1 MQATEKLY
9 FTDSSIL
16 QFDARV
22 VHVDN
27 SNGTERVVLDRTAF
41 YPTGGGQPYDTGK
54 LNDVTVLDVIEDD
67 SGIIY
72 HVVNE
77 SGQLQTG
84 QQVTGAIDKAR
95 RLDHMQQHSGQ
106 HILSQAFIQACG
118 ADTASFHLGSESS
131 TIDVLLPTATDN
143 DMRAAEEIADAIVF
157 ENRPMYVHLFNSEDD
172 LSKLPLRKDNA
183 GHQTVR
189 VIEVADFDWSP
200 CGGTHARQTGEIG
213 LIVIKGFERVGQM
226 TRVEFLCGHRA
237 LQDYRLAHQTAVEI
251 ARQLSV
257 GREGAPELVTKTIE
271 ENKALK
277 KRMRS
282 LLELAMTAEAA
293 QLLNIA
299 EEQNGFRLIKAI
311 FNGRDIEEVRMLAS
325 KIAQHPSAIAL
336 LATKDETTARLVFS
350 RSANL
355 TQNMGQLLSQA
366 CQMLGGRGGGKSDMA
381 QGGGADISKLEA
393 AMNQAAEGVLK
404 G

>member
-16 QFDARV
+16 QFDAQV
-22 VHVDN
+22 IHVDN
-27 SNGTERVVLDRTAF
+27 SNGTERVILDRTAF
-41 YPTGGGQPYDTGK
+41 YPTGGGQPNDTGK
-54 LNDVTVLDVIEDD
+54 LDNVNVLNVIEDGN
-67 SGIIY
+67 GIIY
-72 HVVNE
+72 HVTGE
-77 SGQLQTG
+77 SGQLQAG
-84 QQVTGAIDKAR
+84 QQVAGAIDKAR

-131 TIDVLLPTATDN
+131 TIDVLFVNATDN
-143 DMRAAEEIADAIVF
+143 DMRAAAEIANAIIF
-157 ENRPMYVHLFNSEDD
+157 ENRPMRVHLFNSDDD
-172 LSKLPLRKDNA
+172 LSNLPLRKDNA

-213 LIVIKGFERVGQM
+213 LIAIKSFERVGQM

-237 LQDYRLAHQTAVEI
+237 LQDYRLANQTAVQT
-251 ARQLSV
+251 ARQFSV
-257 GREGAPELVTKTIE
+257 GREGAPELVAKIIE

-293 QLLNIA
+293 QLLDAA
-299 EEQNGFRLIKAI
+299 EEQNGCRLIKAI
-311 FNGRDIEEVRMLAS
+311 FDGRDIEEVRMLAS
-325 KIAQHPSAIAL
+325 KIAQHQSAIAL
-336 LATKDETTARLVFS
+336 LAAKDKETARLVFA

-355 TQNMGQLLSQA
+355 TQNMGQLLAQA
-366 CQMLGGRGGGKSDMA
+366 CQMLGGRGGGKPDMA
-381 QGGGADISKLEA
+381 QGGGSDVSNLEA
-393 AMNQAAEGVLK
+393 AMHQAAEAVLK